1 MYYPNAID
9 IVDEHG
15 FTKKKWNKGN
25 KKLPIQANVST
36 VGIHTR
42 KQRQPNWEH
51 ERLMAFMKVKMNEH
65 VASLD
70 KVYVQ
75 K

>member
-1 MYYPNAID
+1 MGRKNFP
-9 IVDEHG
+9 
-15 FTKKKWNKGN
+15 T
-25 KKLPIQANVST
+25 QAKVST
-36 VGIHTR
+36 IGIHTR

-51 ERLMAFMKVKMNEH
+51 ERLMALMKVKMNEH

-75 K
+75 KYFETTMAK

>member
-1 MYYPNAID
+1 MGRKNFP
-9 IVDEHG
+9 
-15 FTKKKWNKGN
+15 T
-25 KKLPIQANVST
+25 QAKVSI

-42 KQRQPNWEH
+42 KQRQPNWEY